1 MARDSAFDGSE
12 FYRPAARSAWRDTT
26 LPAHFGDAAV
36 EYGALRTSAGLLDR
50 SDRGLAVVRGVDR
63 RDWLHNLVS
72 NAVKTLEPGG
82 GCYAFALDVRGRVLF
97 DLNILADTDLL
108 RLDLDIAAL
117 PAALQ
122 HLDRYHLSE
131 RVELADESAAHARL
145 AVIGP
150 DAPRIAAELGAA
162 RFGDLPQLSWTEI
175 AGGARLVRVDF
186 GVPGFELHVPRE
198 AAIEWWNRCAASL
211 RVRPVGLEAWH
222 ALRIESAI
230 PWLGAEI
237 DERVVA
243 PETGQ
248 IARAIS
254 YHKGCYLGQEV
265 VERMRSHGSQAR
277 RLVRLRGDEL
287 TAPAALP
294 VALRSGDAEVGR
306 VTSLMRHPA
315 RDEWIGL
322 GYARSAVPDGAEL
335 LAEGCGIVRIEA

>member
-1 MARDSAFDGSE
+1 MARDSAFNDSE
-12 FYRPAARSAWRDTT
+12 FYRPAARSVWRGAT
-26 LPAHFGDAAV
+26 LPAHFGDVAA
-36 EYGALRTSAGLLDR
+36 EYDALRKRAGLLDR
-50 SDRGLAVVRGVDR
+50 TDRGLAVVRGADR

-72 NAVKTLEPGG
+72 NAVKTLAPGV

-97 DLNILADTDLL
+97 DLNILADADLL
-108 RLDLDIAAL
+108 HLDLDSAAL

-131 RVELADESAAHARL
+131 RVELADQSAAHARL

-150 DAPRIAAELGAA
+150 DAARIAADLGAVKFA
-162 RFGDLPQLSWTEI
+162 DFPPLSWIEI
-175 AGGARLVRVDF
+175 ASGVRLVRVDC
-186 GVPGFELHVPRE
+186 GESGFELHVSRE
-198 AAIEWWNRCAASL
+198 AAVEWWNRCAGSL
-211 RVRPVGLEAWH
+211 GVRPVGLDAWQV
-222 ALRIESAI
+222 LRIESAI

-277 RLVRLRGDEL
+277 RLVRLHGNQLD
-287 TAPAALP
+287 APSALP

-306 VTSLMRHPA
+306 VTSLMRQPA
-315 RDEWIGL
+315 CDEWIGL
-322 GYARSAVPDGAEL
+322 GYVRSAVPDGTEL
-335 LAEGCGIVRIEA
+335 LAEGCGVVWIQA